1 MNKVIRIL
9 RIFKSKTAKWLYWYC
24 GIVFFFAVV
33 YWCMFFYN
41 STSFFISEQLN
52 KHVERY
58 SLFGPDTDFASYHN
72 DYKYWVPV
80 NINDFNSL
88 IKPKYD
94 ELSSINES
102 LNNTQRHLNNCI
114 SKWDSLAA
122 IADKN
127 RSDSVQIFK
136 AQELS
141 LFQHKIDSLKE
152 YIGERDSTQMIIVGK
167 FVELA
172 QLEYEYAKHNAKVCS
187 YVLERWGSFVPDSIM
202 NELELRYE
210 ERIQLSK
217 EIETLES
224 ARRDISDRI
233 REASVL
239 FHNNRLESVS
249 FWDFVYYS
257 ICVST
262 TTSFGDIAP
271 NNAWTRRV
279 TIAELL
285 ACMLLVAIIIS
296 KIKKNL
302 QI

>member
-1 MNKVIRIL
+1 
-9 RIFKSKTAKWLYWYC
+9 
-24 GIVFFFAVV
+24 
-33 YWCMFFYN
+33 
-41 STSFFISEQLN
+41 
-52 KHVERY
+52 
-58 SLFGPDTDFASYHN
+58 
-72 DYKYWVPV
+72 
-80 NINDFNSL
+80 
-88 IKPKYD
+88 
-94 ELSSINES
+94 
-102 LNNTQRHLNNCI
+102 
-114 SKWDSLAA
+114 
-122 IADKN
+122 
-127 RSDSVQIFK
+127 
-136 AQELS
+136 
-141 LFQHKIDSLKE
+141 
-152 YIGERDSTQMIIVGK
+152 
-167 FVELA
+167 
-172 QLEYEYAKHNAKVCS
+172 
-187 YVLERWGSFVPDSIM
+187 M